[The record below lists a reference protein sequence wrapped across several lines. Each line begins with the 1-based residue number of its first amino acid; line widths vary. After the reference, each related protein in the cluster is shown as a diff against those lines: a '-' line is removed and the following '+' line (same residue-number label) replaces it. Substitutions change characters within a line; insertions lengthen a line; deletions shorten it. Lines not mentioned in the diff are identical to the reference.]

1 MGYRDEYTTRCYS
14 HAMAKTQIRI
24 DRAALDRWKELVGVK
39 LEDGA
44 AANAAI
50 HVAADMQRRE
60 LSAKAAGMQWL
71 LGWIADGHADP
82 GALVA
87 GDVEVR
93 VTDTALHVRIGA
105 AHFHIGTNPT
115 APAHA
120 VKVAAEVA
128 KEAAS

>member
-1 MGYRDEYTTRCYS
+1 MIDTTQVRVN
-14 HAMAKTQIRI
+14 
-24 DRAALDRWKELVGVK
+24 RAAIAAWKRVLGIELA
-39 LEDGA
+39 DGA
-44 AANAAI
+44 ATSAALQ
-50 HVAADMQRRE
+50 VAADMQRRE
-60 LSAKAAGMQWL
+60 LSAKASGMHWL

-115 APAHA
+115 EPAHA

>member
-1 MGYRDEYTTRCYS
+1 M
-14 HAMAKTQIRI
+14 
-24 DRAALDRWKELVGVK
+24 
-39 LEDGA
+39 
-44 AANAAI
+44 
-50 HVAADMQRRE
+50 
-60 LSAKAAGMQWL
+60 

-115 APAHA
+115 EPAHA

-128 KEAAS
+128 KEAAVHDAVGKESGAGQAIRRRSPRPRRRSRA